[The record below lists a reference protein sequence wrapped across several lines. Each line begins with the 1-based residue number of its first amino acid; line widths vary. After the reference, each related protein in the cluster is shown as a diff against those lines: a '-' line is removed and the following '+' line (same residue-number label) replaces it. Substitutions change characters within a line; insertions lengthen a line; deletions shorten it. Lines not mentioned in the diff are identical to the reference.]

1 MSTYEYPPLSIELQS
16 FRLLCLLPAENE
28 STKTTR
34 IRCRLA
40 EYSLQDSGKSIP
52 LYDALSYTWDGP
64 AKPRSIFINE
74 QKLAVTESLY
84 AALLQIRDRGLNQ
97 IIWIDALCI
106 NQADTEERGQ
116 QVQLMAQIYSKA
128 TRVLVWLG
136 ETTDNSHRALESIR
150 IAAKDESPYAWNDEI
165 SIQAVQKLLQRS
177 WFQRIWVG
185 TRKTRLIS
193 PKQLNDVYRYFK
205 KLLQLGLSRLCVAL
219 Q

>member
-74 QKLAVTESLY
+74 QKLAVTENLY

-116 QVQLMAQIYSKA
+116 QVCLWRKSIAKQPVYLFGWERRQIIAIERWKA
-128 TRVLVWLG
+128 YASLPKMSLRMLG
-136 ETTDNSHRALESIR
+136 TM
-150 IAAKDESPYAWNDEI
+150 K
-165 SIQAVQKLLQRS
+165 
-177 WFQRIWVG
+177 
-185 TRKTRLIS
+185 
-193 PKQLNDVYRYFK
+193 
-205 KLLQLGLSRLCVAL
+205 
-219 Q
+219 

>member
-52 LYDALSYTWDGP
+52 LYDALSYTWDDP

-74 QKLAVTESLY
+74 QKLAVTENLY

-150 IAAKDESPYAWNDEI
+150 IAAKDGSRYAWNDKI

-185 TRKTRLIS
+185 TGKTRLIS